1 MDGQITCMCMC
12 LAMMLM
18 IGGGH
23 GSNIQC
29 LVVCVYS
36 DIKAGVKSVVPFKN
50 NQGLDSSNSMRKVCD
65 FEDSL
70 ALFCFIS
77 LR

>member
-1 MDGQITCMCMC
+1 MDI
-12 LAMMLM
+12 
-18 IGGGH
+18 
-23 GSNIQC
+23 GSNSQC

-50 NQGLDSSNSMRKVCD
+50 NQGLDSSNSVRKVCD

-70 ALFCFIS
+70 AFVCLIS